1 MTSQA
6 RRYASRDS
14 PRSFGSSPSRAGA
27 KNIEQKDYKMCVF
40 LNAAVWWPVARAP

>member
-6 RRYASRDS
+6 RRYATRDS
-14 PRSFGSSPSRAGA
+14 PRSFESSPSRAGA

-40 LNAAVWWPVARAP
+40 LNAAIWWPVARAP